1 MLYIVNMLNI
11 NKEVMALHE
20 LEYEFRN
27 RIQQALAAS
36 PNGWTAQEQCNA
48 IIDQAKY
55 TQPMPDLAVDTRPPP
70 PPPPPPAA
78 ARAPQGNTG
87 GKSKPT
93 RTLLLLGIVLI
104 LVVAALVIVGTLPAD
119 TYEEK

>member
-1 MLYIVNMLNI
+1 MLYIVNMLNL
-11 NKEVMALHE
+11 NKEVMVLHE

-36 PNGWTAQEQCNA
+36 SQGWTAQEQCNA
-48 IIDQAKY
+48 IINQAKY
-55 TQPMPDLAVDTRPPP
+55 TEPMDLSVDTRPPP
-70 PPPPPPAA
+70 PPPPPAA
-78 ARAPQGNTG
+78 APAPPQGNTTG
-87 GKSKPT
+87 GKSQPT

-119 TYEEK
+119 TYEEN

>member
-1 MLYIVNMLNI
+1 MLYIVNMLNL

-55 TQPMPDLAVDTRPPP
+55 TEPMPDLAVDTRPPP
-70 PPPPPPAA
+70 PPPAA
-78 ARAPQGNTG
+78 APAPPQGNTG
-87 GKSKPT
+87 GKRSKPT

-119 TYEEK
+119 TYEEE

>member
-55 TQPMPDLAVDTRPPP
+55 TEPMPDLAVDTRPPP
-70 PPPPPPAA
+70 PPPAA
-78 ARAPQGNTG
+78 APAPPPQGNTG

-119 TYEEK
+119 TYEED

>member
-1 MLYIVNMLNI
+1 MLYIVNMLNL
-11 NKEVMALHE
+11 NKEVMVLHE

-36 PNGWTAQEQCNA
+36 SQGWTAQEQCNA

-55 TQPMPDLAVDTRPPP
+55 TEPMDLAVDTRPPP
-70 PPPPPPAA
+70 PPPAA
-78 ARAPQGNTG
+78 APAPPQGNTTG
-87 GKSKPT
+87 GKSQPT

-119 TYEEK
+119 TYEEN

>member
-36 PNGWTAQEQCNA
+36 PQGWTAQEQCNA

-55 TQPMPDLAVDTRPPP
+55 TEPMDLAVDTRPPP
-70 PPPPPPAA
+70 PPP
-78 ARAPQGNTG
+78 
-87 GKSKPT
+87 
-93 RTLLLLGIVLI
+93 
-104 LVVAALVIVGTLPAD
+104 
-119 TYEEK
+119 